1 MKTTDVYDKYG
12 ETLLIAESNSF
23 NSYGERLS
31 FSGIIKT
38 VKCFEDNPLVK
49 KSLEE
54 SGAGQVLVVDGGGSM
69 RCALL
74 GDMIGEIA
82 VKNNWEGIIINGCIR
97 DSAELGKLDIGVI
110 ALGTNPRK
118 SGKTGE
124 GETNIPVSFAGV
136 TFVPGEFVISDDDG
150 IVISKNEIQL

>member
-23 NSYGERLS
+23 KSYGKRLS
-31 FSGIIKT
+31 FSGIINT

-97 DSAELGKLDIGVI
+97 DSAELGKLDVGVI

-136 TFVPGEFVISDDDG
+136 TFVSGEFVICDDDG